1 METKANYVAVGA
13 FVLVGVLGLVV
24 ALFWLA
30 GAQYHEEFAYYR
42 TYFSG
47 PVTGLGKGTT
57 VRYNGIDVGHVSTLD
72 FDPDDPKRVIVT
84 MQVSP
89 SLPLHNDS
97 IASIGSEGLTGG
109 SYVEIDGGSKSAPLL
124 RPTADVEVP
133 VIRSK
138 PSTLQELEQSAP
150 QLVAKLSRVADQL
163 NVVLSDENTRA
174 FSLTLKNLELTSEGL
189 KKAVPDLDMT
199 LKNVSQASVTLNGD
213 LGDAHTVLVHADEAT
228 RGITRVANDLDTQV
242 NSAQVARFV
251 AQSRA
256 LVQSL
261 TALSGEIEAQPTRL
275 IFGDRRKGYTPP

>member
-13 FVLVGVLGLVV
+13 FVLIGVLGLVV
-24 ALFWLA
+24 ALLWLA
-30 GAQYHEEFAYYR
+30 GAQYREEFAYYR

-47 PVTGLGKGTT
+47 PVTGLGKGTV
-57 VRYNGIDVGHVSTLD
+57 VRYNGIDVGRVSTLD

-89 SLPLHNDS
+89 SLPIHNDS

-109 SYVEIDGGSKSAPLL
+109 SFVEIDGGSKSAPIL
-124 RPTADVEVP
+124 RPTFEVDIP

-150 QLVAKLSRVADQL
+150 QLVAKLSHAADQL
-163 NVVLSDENTRA
+163 NVVLNDDNIRA
-174 FSLTLKNLELTSEGL
+174 FSRTMQNLEVTSEGL

-199 LKNVSQASVTLNGD
+199 LKNISKASVTLNGD
-213 LGDAHTVLVHADEAT
+213 LDGLHTVIGHADEAT
-228 RGITRVANDLDTQV
+228 RGISRVANDLDTQV
-242 NSAQVARFV
+242 NSAEIARFM

-261 TALSGEIEAQPTRL
+261 TSLSNQIEAQPTRL